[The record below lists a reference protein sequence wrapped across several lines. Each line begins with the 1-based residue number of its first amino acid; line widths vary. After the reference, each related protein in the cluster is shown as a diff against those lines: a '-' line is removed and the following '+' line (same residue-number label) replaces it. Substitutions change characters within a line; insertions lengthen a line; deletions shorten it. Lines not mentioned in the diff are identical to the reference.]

1 MQDIPLHARAL
12 AKIITHGELPGIV
25 CDNLKHDN
33 EIIRGHYCSNYFK
46 SPNKKSSWNAILWS
60 IAPPMPT
67 FKKKIRNGATGNGST
82 RTTDAKSKQTKP
94 ILIDSFAR
102 PTFTEETTKKGNK
115 QSSKLQQTA
124 MLKYAS
130 QKKQWYNVLRNE
142 HRKRKGVCSAS
153 SREKKMHRYKWAL

>member
-1 MQDIPLHARAL
+1 MQFCEALH
-12 AKIITHGELPGIV
+12 
-25 CDNLKHDN
+25 
-33 EIIRGHYCSNYFK
+33 
-46 SPNKKSSWNAILWS
+46 
-60 IAPPMPT
+60 PPCLRL
-67 FKKKIRNGATGNGST
+67 KKKKRNGATGNGST

-130 QKKQWYNVLRNE
+130 QKKQ
-142 HRKRKGVCSAS
+142 
-153 SREKKMHRYKWAL
+153 